1 MNRNS
6 ENVTHADYIAI
17 MFESQKNEEKLQM
30 IVQHIPNQI
39 LYPVK
44 ALGLLVQ
51 SILSNENTSEN
62 TQVNYY
68 QSDSGPMHM
77 QATYML
83 IHLRATCR
91 TLDERRLGFHPNK
104 VGTHSIR
111 TSFAMQLHL
120 AGVRDFTIM
129 MMGQWK
135 ILSFLSYIRPQVQEF
150 SRDLV
155 TQMSSGASLHFN
167 VNHTRQNLARSTIIS
182 RRI

>member
-1 MNRNS
+1 MHSCEYLGVPKANEKQTRLLDIHNIQFLKNNTLMNRNS

-68 QSDSGPMHM
+68 QSDSGPMPI
-77 QATYML
+77 QATDML
-83 IHLRATCR
+83 VHFRATCR

-111 TSFAMQLHL
+111 TSFAM
-120 AGVRDFTIM
+120 
-129 MMGQWK
+129 
-135 ILSFLSYIRPQVQEF
+135 
-150 SRDLV
+150 
-155 TQMSSGASLHFN
+155 
-167 VNHTRQNLARSTIIS
+167 
-182 RRI
+182 